1 MSAGR
6 GVARAAIL
14 LATLTAVSQVFGFA
28 RDAVIAAVYGASSAL
43 DAYLVAQGLMN
54 LVLALAAGAISRALV
69 PVVSRAVAAGDQQRA
84 NRVVQVVLTLTML
97 VLMSGAVVMYFAAE
111 LVVMV
116 LAPGFDES
124 TRTLAVELA
133 RIVLVATVFVAAT
146 DVLAAATQANGRF
159 FASGIQ
165 GLPFNVVMIAAAAFF
180 GPTFGAHALAVGF
193 VVGSAV
199 RMLIQLIPLPK
210 FSLRLR
216 PRLDLHDPGVLEVLR
231 LVPALLITTAAV
243 NVNTLVDRAV
253 GSAQGEG
260 VVAALNFGWRIVTL
274 VDSLLVV
281 TLVAAIYPAFGAAG
295 APERR
300 GQLRALVSRAMR
312 VVVILITPVVGLMM
326 LTATPIVNVLF
337 GRGAFTDEAVM
348 LAATAVSAYAVSA
361 VAIALRTLG
370 SRACLAVGD
379 ARTPVVVSLVVM
391 AVNVTGDL
399 TLGVRFGVAGLAA
412 STSLS
417 LLAGAAAVLL
427 RLHGRHQG
435 VELGPLMGTAFRAV
449 LATAAAVGVCGVLGL
464 PSWLR
469 DASTSGQIG
478 GLALTFL
485 LGAVVYVAVIV
496 GLRGGE
502 FVELRSVLRRRRR
515 PGIEDE

>member
-1 MSAGR
+1 MAAGR

-54 LVLALAAGAISRALV
+54 LVLALAAGAMSRALV
-69 PVVSRAVAAGDQQRA
+69 PVVSRAVAGGDQEGA
-84 NRVVQVVLTLTML
+84 NRVVQVVLTLTLL
-97 VLMSGAVVMYFAAE
+97 VLVSGAVVMYVAAD
-111 LVVMV
+111 LVITV
-116 LAPGFDES
+116 LAPGFDAA
-124 TRTLAVELA
+124 TRATAVELA

-159 FASGIQ
+159 FASGVQ

-180 GPTFGAHALAVGF
+180 GQTWGVHALAVGF

-199 RMLIQLIPLPK
+199 RMVIQFIPLRT

-216 PRLDLHDPGVLEVLR
+216 PRLDLNDPGVREVLR
-231 LVPALLITTAAV
+231 LVPALLVTTAAV

-300 GQLRALVSRAMR
+300 RQLRALVSRAMR
-312 VVVILITPVVGLMM
+312 LVVILITPVAGLMM
-326 LTATPIVNVLF
+326 LTAGPIVEVLF
-337 GRGAFTDEAVM
+337 GRGAFTMDAVAM
-348 LAATAVSAYAVSA
+348 AATAVTAYAVSA
-361 VAIALRTLG
+361 VAIGLRSLG

-379 ARTPVVVSLVVM
+379 ARTPIVVSVVVM
-391 AVNVTGDL
+391 IVNVTGDL
-399 TLGVRFGVAGLAA
+399 TLGMRFGVAGLAA

-417 LLAGAAAVLL
+417 LLAGAIAVLV
-427 RLHGRHQG
+427 RLHSRHHG
-435 VELGPLMGTAFRAV
+435 VALRPLGATVMRAV
-449 LATAAAVGVCGVLGL
+449 LATGVAVGVCGVSGL
-464 PSWLR
+464 PSWLG
-469 DASTSGQIG
+469 DASTAGQLG

-485 LGAVVYVAVIV
+485 TAAVIYV
-496 GLRGGE
+496 VVILALRGGE
-502 FVELRSVLRRRRR
+502 LRELRAVWPRRRT
-515 PGIEDE
+515 GGE